1 MANYSP
7 EPWTVEHEDGVDAP
21 FIKSPLG
28 VVAQVFGGSVRAS
41 EMERLPSIRKANAR
55 LIAAAPDLLAAM
67 TCDDVDQ
74 LVEGIEHFIIGGDH
88 PDVRDIWQPYID
100 KLNALRVAIAKAEGQ
115 VQP

>member
-1 MANYSP
+1 
-7 EPWTVEHEDGVDAP
+7 
-21 FIKSPLG
+21 
-28 VVAQVFGGSVRAS
+28 
-41 EMERLPSIRKANAR
+41 
-55 LIAAAPDLLAAM
+55 M
-67 TCDDVDQ
+67 TCEDVDQ